1 MDAELDEATRSRIAE
16 LIDKNP
22 VVLFMKGTPSQPQC
36 GFSAQVVQMLDTLVP
51 DYTTCDVL
59 ADPEIRSGI
68 KVYSSWPTIPQLYV
82 RGEFV
87 GGCDIVGEMYSSGE
101 LHEKLGL
108 ERPSGEPPSLTITD
122 AAADALRQLA
132 EQRPE
137 HVLHLTSDA
146 RYQHG
151 MYFGPEQ
158 PGQVVVESNGIRLH
172 MDPLTAQRSEGVQID
187 AVQTDQG
194 PGFQIHNPNAPSPV
208 KQLPPQELKAWIDE
222 EREFVFL
229 DARTVEE
236 RETAR
241 IEGTRLLDES
251 VAREIEA
258 LPRDTPIVI
267 HCHHGGRS
275 QAAAEHFAAL
285 GFTEVYNL
293 VGGIDAWSEQVDP
306 QVPRY

>member
-1 MDAELDEATRSRIAE
+1 MELDEATRSRIAE
-16 LIDKNP
+16 LIEKNP
-22 VVLFMKGTPSQPQC
+22 VVLFMKGSRSQPQC
-36 GFSAQVVQMLDTLVP
+36 GFSAQVVQMLDTLIP
-51 DYTTCDVL
+51 DYATCDVL
-59 ADPEIRSGI
+59 SEPGVREGI
-68 KVYSSWPTIPQLYV
+68 KMYSSWPTIPQLYV

-87 GGCDIVGEMYSSGE
+87 GGCDIVLEMFGSGE

-108 ERPSGEPPSLTITD
+108 ERPSGEPPNLTITD

-132 EQRPE
+132 GERPQ

-151 MYFGPEQ
+151 MHFGPEQ
-158 PGQVVVESNGIRLH
+158 AGDVVAEANGLRIH

-208 KQLPPQELKAWIDE
+208 GQLTVRELKGWLE
-222 EREFVFL
+222 EGREFVFL
-229 DARTVEE
+229 DARTPEE

-251 VAREIEA
+251 VAREVEA
-258 LPRDTPIVI
+258 LPRDTTIVI

-285 GFTEVYNL
+285 GFSDVHNL
-293 VGGIDAWSEQVDP
+293 VGGIDSWSQEVDP
-306 QVPRY
+306 SVPRY